1 MLTLRGLCLA
11 ILLALPF
18 TKSLTLDVGFS
29 FKLYEMLIPL
39 ALVAAFREGPVDTG
53 PHSRFLRVWLVF
65 LFLSLFPSAWGYT
78 LVTQRDLTDLT
89 WAVGRYDPL
98 VNVLF
103 HTVYL
108 GLNIMVLAVFLAAFH
123 SRRLSVMTFC
133 RWWCYGALAAVA
145 YAGVLNLAH
154 WSGAPLAL
162 VGRAGELQTMP
173 VLGLDVVRSGPF
185 EEGNYFGLYLVC
197 SMVIAL
203 WAGARTGERFWYRCL
218 PLFAAGIFV
227 SASPAALA
235 VVVVLL
241 GVTAVHPATPRGF
254 RVVTAVVIV
263 GVMGALLGTDLF
275 RKLVLDK
282 FSLLIFGGITD
293 AGNISLMQRTN
304 EMVHAWRV
312 FLDHPVGVGIGNFGY
327 FWGDHPE
334 FFTELDVDY
343 NAVKQ
348 IPNMVYLEILSEQGA
363 QGLVL
368 FLFAMGSLSSAL
380 YWRRERLLLLGLW
393 AMLAYF
399 VVFPTFR
406 LVFLWVFWAF
416 LLAAA
421 ARSDRERESAR

>member
-29 FKLYEMLIPL
+29 FKLYELLVPL
-39 ALVAAFREGPVDTG
+39 ALVVAFREGPVDTG
-53 PHSRFLRVWLVF
+53 PHSRFLRIWLVF

-108 GLNIMVLAVFLAAFH
+108 SLDLVALTVFLTAFH
-123 SRRLSVMTFC
+123 SRRIDLRTFC
-133 RWWCYGALAAVA
+133 RWWCYGAVAAVI
-145 YAGVLNLAH
+145 YAGALNLAH
-154 WSGAPLAL
+154 WAGLPLWL
-162 VGRAGELQTMP
+162 VGRGGALQTMQ

-197 SMVIAL
+197 SIVIAM

-218 PLFAAGIFV
+218 PLFAVGIFL

-235 VVVVLL
+235 VLFVLL
-241 GVTAVHPATPRGF
+241 GVALVHPATPRGF
-254 RVVTAVVIV
+254 RLVTGVLIAAVVA
-263 GVMGALLGTDLF
+263 GVVGTDLF
-275 RKLVLDK
+275 RRLVLDK
-282 FSLLIFGGITD
+282 FSLLLFGGITD

-312 FLDHPVGVGIGNFGY
+312 FLDHPFGVGIGNFGY

-348 IPNMVYLEILSEQGA
+348 IPNMVYLEILAEQGFL
-363 QGLVL
+363 GLLL

-380 YWRRERLLLLGLW
+380 FWRRERLLLLGLW

-421 ARSDRERESAR
+421 ARADRAQEAAP